1 MIKYDCGRKSALNW
15 FKNWEK
21 CIELINKFGL
31 FLWPKI
37 NLNDEASHNS
47 IIFVCYFFFM
57 VLAWIFKSFGRLKK
71 FYFLFHFIYW
81 FISRIKEFM
90 SLSRTDLFLI
100 WPSVFHKTILFLTH
114 LKILILLKILPFF
127 RSMTMRT

>member
-1 MIKYDCGRKSALNW
+1 MVYFCDHRVTQMIRQ
-15 FKNWEK
+15 
-21 CIELINKFGL
+21 LITQL
-31 FLWPKI
+31 FLFAI
-37 NLNDEASHNS
+37 
-47 IIFVCYFFFM
+47 FFM

-81 FISRIKEFM
+81 FISKIKEFM

-114 LKILILLKILPFF
+114 LKILPLIKILSFF
-127 RSMTMRT
+127 RSMTMRTYLNSCLWTFFLSEDHNHFFIHSYYY